1 MEFMKKTLMQVNNQS
16 NTLYD
21 VIYNLFFLAKI
32 KESEDDIAKGK
43 YCTLEEFKEYID
55 ELGEENESKNIR

>member
-1 MEFMKKTLMQVNNQS
+1 MEFMRNTLMQLNNQS

-43 YCTLEEFKEYID
+43 YCTLEEFKKYID
-55 ELGEENESKNIR
+55 ELGAKNENRNI

>member
-1 MEFMKKTLMQVNNQS
+1 MDFLRNILMQLNSQN

-32 KESEDDIAKGK
+32 KESEDDIAKRK

-55 ELGEENESKNIR
+55 ELGVENENTNI

>member
-1 MEFMKKTLMQVNNQS
+1 MEFMRNTLMQLNSQS

-43 YCTLEEFKEYID
+43 YCTLEEFKKYID
-55 ELGEENESKNIR
+55 ELGAKNENRNI

>member
-1 MEFMKKTLMQVNNQS
+1 MEFMKKTLMQVNNQC

-32 KESEDDIAKGK
+32 KESEDDMIKGK

-55 ELGEENESKNIR
+55 ELEEENGSKNIR

>member
-21 VIYNLFFLAKI
+21 VIYNLFFLAKM
-32 KESEDDIAKGK
+32 KESEDDIEKEK

-55 ELGEENESKNIR
+55 ELEEENESKDIR

>member
-1 MEFMKKTLMQVNNQS
+1 MEFMKKTLMQLNSQS

-55 ELGEENESKNIR
+55 ELGAKNENTNI